1 MKHNQKI
8 VISGGPGSGK
18 TRLIN
23 LLKED
28 GYPTYEEYSR
38 IIIKKGFHKGFKNYF
53 KEDPNIFSEA
63 LFDGRKQ
70 QWESAR
76 KLPFFKKKPYVFFD
90 RGIPDIIAYL
100 QAQGKNI
107 DSLKEMAKPYV
118 YEHVFLLEPWLEIYH
133 TDSERHETFEE
144 AQNYFNHIRNTYQK
158 LNGLLHIIPKETP
171 ENRIVFLLNTLGQY
185 E

>member
-1 MKHNQKI
+1 MHNRKI

-28 GYPTYEEYSR
+28 GYQTFEEFSR

-53 KEDPNIFSEA
+53 KEDPNAFSEA
-63 LFDGRKQ
+63 LFEGRKQ

-76 KLPFFKKKPYVFFD
+76 KLPFLKKKPYVFFD

-100 QAQGKNI
+100 QAQGKNS
-107 DSLKEMAKPYV
+107 DPWKKKAKPYV

-133 TDSERHETFEE
+133 TDSELSLI
-144 AQNYFNHIRNTYQK
+144 HI
-158 LNGLLHIIPKETP
+158 
-171 ENRIVFLLNTLGQY
+171 
-185 E
+185 

>member
-1 MKHNQKI
+1 MHNRKI

-28 GYPTYEEYSR
+28 GYQTFEEFSR

-53 KEDPNIFSEA
+53 KVLPKAFSEG
-63 LFDGRKQ
+63 FFEGRKQ

-76 KLPFFKKKPYVFFD
+76 KLPFLKKKPYVFFD

-100 QAQGKNI
+100 QAQGKNS
-107 DSLKEMAKPYV
+107 DPWKKKAKPYV

-133 TDSERHETFEE
+133 TDSERLETFEE
-144 AQNYFNHIRNTYQK
+144 AQNYFEHIKNIYQE
-158 LNGLLHIIPKETP
+158 LNGLLHIIPKESP
-171 ENRIVFLLNTLGQY
+171 ENRIAFLLNTLSQY